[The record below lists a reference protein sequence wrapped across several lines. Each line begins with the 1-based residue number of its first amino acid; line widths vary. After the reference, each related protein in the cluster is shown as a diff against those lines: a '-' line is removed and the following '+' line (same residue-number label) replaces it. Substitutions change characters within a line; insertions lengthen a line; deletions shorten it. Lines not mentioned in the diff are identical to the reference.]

1 MRMAKAR
8 SRSVYKRL
16 LRSKLS
22 IAGLM
27 IVFGLIIAGIF
38 APYLATQD
46 PGEMVFE
53 SVYKSPSKEF
63 LLGTDSLGRD
73 LLSRIVWGARTSL
86 MVGIGATFIALLI
99 GVTFGGLAGFYGKTT
114 SMLFMRLAD
123 IQLSIP
129 RLVLLIVAAAVIGER
144 GIGII
149 VIIIGIT
156 MWPRLGRVTRSKVIE
171 VKAMDYVEAAK
182 ALGVNDIRIIWRHI
196 LPNGFGPIVVITTLD
211 IGAAIIAE
219 SSLSFLGLGDPRM
232 VSWGNMLSSGLKDLT
247 YAPWVAIFPGLAIF
261 LTVWGLNM
269 FGDAI
274 RDAMDVEL

>member
-1 MRMAKAR
+1 MAKAR

-22 IAGLM
+22 IAGLI
-27 IVFGLIIAGIF
+27 IVFGLIFAGIF
-38 APYLATQD
+38 APYLSTQD

-114 SMLFMRLAD
+114 SMIFMRLAD

-149 VIIIGIT
+149 IIIIGIT

>member
-1 MRMAKAR
+1 MAKAR

-22 IAGLM
+22 IAGLI
-27 IVFGLIIAGIF
+27 IVIGLIFAGIF

-114 SMLFMRLAD
+114 SMIFMRLAD

-149 VIIIGIT
+149 IIIIGIT

>member
-1 MRMAKAR
+1 MAKAR

-22 IAGLM
+22 IAGLI
-27 IVFGLIIAGIF
+27 IVFCLIFAGIF

-114 SMLFMRLAD
+114 SMIFMRLAD

-149 VIIIGIT
+149 IIIIGIT

>member
-1 MRMAKAR
+1 MAKAR

-22 IAGLM
+22 IAGLI
-27 IVFGLIIAGIF
+27 IVFGLIFAGIF

-114 SMLFMRLAD
+114 SMIFMRLAD

-149 VIIIGIT
+149 IIIIGIT

>member
-1 MRMAKAR
+1 MAKAR

-114 SMLFMRLAD
+114 STIFMRLAD

-149 VIIIGIT
+149 IIIIGIT

>member
-1 MRMAKAR
+1 MAKAR

-22 IAGLM
+22 IAGLI
-27 IVFGLIIAGIF
+27 IVFGLIFAGIF

-86 MVGIGATFIALLI
+86 MVGIGATIIALLI

-114 SMLFMRLAD
+114 SMIFMRLAD

-149 VIIIGIT
+149 IIIIGIT

>member
-1 MRMAKAR
+1 MAKAR

-22 IAGLM
+22 IAGLI
-27 IVFGLIIAGIF
+27 IVIGLIFAGIF

-86 MVGIGATFIALLI
+86 MVGIGATFIALII

-114 SMLFMRLAD
+114 SMIFMRLAD

-156 MWPRLGRVTRSKVIE
+156 MWPRLGRITRSKVIE

>member
-1 MRMAKAR
+1 MAKAR

-22 IAGLM
+22 IAGLI
-27 IVFGLIIAGIF
+27 IVFGLIFAGIF

-86 MVGIGATFIALLI
+86 MVGIGATFIALII

-114 SMLFMRLAD
+114 SMIFMRLAD

-149 VIIIGIT
+149 IIIIGIT

>member
-1 MRMAKAR
+1 MAKAR

-22 IAGLM
+22 IAGLI
-27 IVFGLIIAGIF
+27 IVFGLIFAGIF

-114 SMLFMRLAD
+114 SMIFMRLAD

-149 VIIIGIT
+149 IIIIGIT
-156 MWPRLGRVTRSKVIE
+156 MWPRLGRITRSKVIE

>member
-1 MRMAKAR
+1 MAKAR

-22 IAGLM
+22 IAGLI
-27 IVFGLIIAGIF
+27 IVFCLIFAGIF

-114 SMLFMRLAD
+114 SMIFMRLAD

-149 VIIIGIT
+149 IIIIGIT

-247 YAPWVAIFPGLAIF
+247 YAPWVAIFPGVAIF